1 MGQQTFMDIP
11 GANPLLAD
19 ILTYATLTTE
29 AMLWPVASTTPISAF
44 DARPGKM
51 WKLTAGGIITLPAA
65 TGSITLTPRW
75 GLSTTPSTN
84 VTMGASGALLSP
96 GATTNRPWFLEF
108 TCLCRSVSVL
118 GGVASLVT
126 GWGWFKTQGLL
137 TSGAAPYVLTFGG
150 TPATVDI
157 GVSTGLG
164 ISIIWGTTAGSITTQ
179 GAVLQSLN

>member
-11 GANPLLAD
+11 GASPLLAD
-19 ILTYATLTTE
+19 ILTYSTVTTE
-29 AMLWPVASTTPISAF
+29 AMLWPVASTTPINAF

-51 WKLTAGGIITLPAA
+51 WKLTAGGIITLPAN
-65 TGSITLTPRW
+65 TGTITLTPRF
-75 GLSTTPSTN
+75 GQSATVATN
-84 VTMGASGALLSP
+84 VSMGASGALLSP

-108 TCLCRSVSVL
+108 TMLCRSVSVL
-118 GGVASLVT
+118 GLVNSVVT
-126 GWGWFKTQGLL
+126 GWGKFTTQGLL
-137 TSGAAPYVLTFGG
+137 TSGAAPFVLTFGG

-179 GAVLQSLN
+179 GAVLQALN